1 MVFASVR
8 EFKSKATKFLKSRE
22 EVVITK
28 YGKPIAV
35 LSPVEE
41 RSAGALLLG
50 LRGVLREAGV
60 SKKEVLDTLAE
71 VRKEVYRS

>member
-1 MVFASVR
+1 VR
-8 EFKSKATKFLKSRE
+8 EFKLKATQFLNSGE
-22 EVVITK
+22 EVVILK

-41 RSAGALLLG
+41 KSPGALLLE
-50 LRGVLREAGV
+50 LRGVLKEAGI
-60 SKKEVLDTLAE
+60 SKEEVLGILGE

>member
-8 EFKSKATKFLKSRE
+8 EFKTKATRFLRSRE

-41 RSAGALLLG
+41 KSAGALLLG
-50 LRGVLREAGV
+50 LRRVLKEAGI
-60 SKKEVLDTLAE
+60 SKMEMLDILGE

>member
-8 EFKSKATKFLKSRE
+8 EFKTKATKFLRSRE

-35 LSPVEE
+35 LSPVED

-50 LRGVLREAGV
+50 LRGVLREAGI
-60 SKKEVLDTLAE
+60 SKKEILDILGE

>member
-8 EFKSKATKFLKSRE
+8 EFKTKATKFLSSRE

-35 LSPVEE
+35 LSPVED

-60 SKKEVLDTLAE
+60 SKKEILDILRD